1 MKPRYWS
8 LAIVLI
14 LINYLIFATLYTFLM
29 ETNFGGR
36 QVTRTPIPTFTPAP
50 AEPIII
56 VPTPEPITPEPSPT
70 ATRVVDPAESNAGEG
85 AAVGDSIIEAGLVQS
100 GGQNAAPYL
109 VSPALSTSAP
119 APAPIIRSSVPSTL
133 TRSCRL
139 WVATPT
145 APGGRLILPVPPAG
159 SLTKSF
165 GPATLKLCRLS
176 RLPRRLKSISRYPIR
191 NTFVS
196 TSNGSVSS

>member
-36 QVTRTPIPTFTPAP
+36 QATRTPVPTFTPAL

-70 ATRVVDPAESNAGEG
+70 ATRVVAPAESNAGED
-85 AAVGDSIIEAGLVQS
+85 APVGDSIIPAGLVQS
-100 GGQNAAPYL
+100 DGESAEPYL
-109 VSPALSTSAP
+109 TSPGSVNIRSGPGPDYPIIGTLNPDTELPIVGRNANGTWWQIDITGATGWVANEVVQASDTKTVPVVSAP
-119 APAPIIRSSVPSTL
+119 P
-133 TRSCRL
+133 
-139 WVATPT
+139 TP
-145 APGGRLILPVPPAG
+145 
-159 SLTKSF
+159 
-165 GPATLKLCRLS
+165 
-176 RLPRRLKSISRYPIR
+176 
-191 NTFVS
+191 
-196 TSNGSVSS
+196 